1 MADQEVG
8 NSESVNKAALLM
20 STLDKPVLAQ
30 VLKHLKSSELARLKQ
45 VYEQQAASGS
55 PSEEQLTAVGKE
67 FLESGGHQGASHFKE
82 ALVLALGPQNAERIT
97 RQDYWA
103 TMSKRVKPK
112 ALAGLLQGER
122 PEAVAIVLSQL
133 PAQYG
138 AEVLSHLP
146 DELRGAAVER
156 LARSDRVPTTALD
169 AILGAIEENFRN
181 RPPADEGER
190 SGGVKR
196 AVAILNQLDSDAAKA
211 IVDRIRGADAARAEA
226 IERGMF
232 HFGNFLKLD
241 NQILQRILSEVKPER
256 LALALKGIVPA
267 QREPI
272 FAALPDQVKL
282 VVTQEMEDSGKV
294 PMRDVRSARSE
305 LTNLVIQMDRE
316 GKIRLRQDADLV
328 G

>member
-8 NSESVNKAALLM
+8 NSESVNKAAVLM
-20 STLDKPVLAQ
+20 RTLDKPVLAQ

-45 VYEQQAASGS
+45 VYEQQAASG
-55 PSEEQLTAVGKE
+55 PPTEEQLTAVGKE
-67 FLESGGHQGASHFKE
+67 FLESGGHQGASHFKD

-133 PAQYG
+133 PAAYG

-156 LARSDRVPTTALD
+156 LARSERVPSSALD

-181 RPPADEGER
+181 RPPADEAER
-190 SGGVKR
+190 SGGIRR
-196 AVAILNQLDSDAAKA
+196 AVALLNQLDSDAAKV

-241 NQILQRILSEVKPER
+241 NQILQRILGEVRPER
-256 LALALKGIVPA
+256 LALALKGIAPA

-272 FAALPDQVKL
+272 FAALPDQVKE
-282 VVTQEMEDSGKV
+282 VVLQEMEDSGRV

-305 LTNLVIQMDRE
+305 LTNLAIDMDRE